1 MSNGFN
7 LLFRE
12 MISSAIWLV
21 GCRAAVDAIMEQLG
35 TDRLDTLFLAVPVEA
50 VPLIGQYIRI
60 ADSPPH
66 FARSELVSIGFE
78 HYKLQITIF
87 I

>member
-1 MSNGFN
+1 MPYGW
-7 LLFRE
+7 LVGQVTVH
-12 MISSAIWLV
+12 AIWLV

-66 FARSELVSIGFE
+66 FAGSEL
-78 HYKLQITIF
+78 YRYL
-87 I
+87 